1 MALSDKDFLGLEVVG
16 LDEAAIVGTV
26 QGLIVDD
33 AARAVAAL
41 IVNTG
46 AHQSRVVPFAV
57 VRSVGDDAVVIVDTN
72 ARQEQKLREAFA
84 SNVLRNLGRELW
96 TRGILF
102 TERGVEL
109 VARKPDHIT

>member
-1 MALSDKDFLGLEVVG
+1 MIE
-16 LDEAAIVGTV
+16 IV
-26 QGLIVDD
+26 
-33 AARAVAAL
+33 A
-41 IVNTG
+41 
-46 AHQSRVVPFAV
+46 
-57 VRSVGDDAVVIVDTN
+57 TN
-72 ARQEQKLREAFA
+72 LPKEQEQKLREAFA